1 MSYFDN
7 DHLKISN
14 LIIDF
19 EENLLL
25 ISDFNKLLFSINN
38 LDEFKNL
45 RAELNEQ
52 LMNIE
57 NETNILL
64 NTLKIIQYSIR
75 KLYDDYATIKYIYED
90 NEIKLKSKFNEIQAL
105 LNKNKENEK
114 QINYKSQI
122 IEEQNK
128 HILELVKLNKNND
141 KIIKDLKAQIKH
153 KNVHNYLNEKNKT
166 NTSNENKTI
175 NKDKIIHYRNFLKM
189 KNNFNNNLKNDFE
202 SLTEERN
209 KTNIKNKFINE
220 YKNNLSEIP
229 NLKTKIVSTI
239 ENEKYEFRDDLELN
253 ENIDKIIVKTE
264 NTKDDSIL
272 NLNKKR
278 EINNK
283 IKLNEK
289 QKYNS
294 IVQMINENTKNKI
307 LNEISE
313 EKIIKKLKRKGKSA
327 KNIHKIKNKN
337 FEFDV
342 INNKLTKYFLFNL
355 QREKILNNKKFF
367 KYIKEKTPKY
377 KIK

>member
-25 ISDFNKLLFSINN
+25 ISDFSKLLFSINN

-141 KIIKDLKAQIKH
+141 KIIKDLKTQIKH